1 MAKVTGKYETIF
13 IVDTTLG
20 DDGIA
25 ALVEKFKALIEANG
39 TLGEVVEW
47 GKRHLAYPIDHK
59 TEGYYTLITYF
70 LKQGFPFIVCR
81 HMPSR
86 YEFRFVF
93 FDVINCGAI
102 VI

>member
-39 TLGEVVEW
+39 TLGEVGEW

-59 TEGYYTLITYF
+59 TEGYYTLITF
-70 LKQGFPFIVCR
+70 TSAPDFPAELTRNYNITDGVIRSIVV
-81 HMPSR
+81 
-86 YEFRFVF
+86 EQ
-93 FDVINCGAI
+93 AE
-102 VI
+102 

>member
-13 IVDTTLG
+13 VVDTTLG

-25 ALVEKFKALIEANG
+25 ALVAKFKGLIEANG

-59 TEGYYTLITYF
+59 TEGYYTLITF
-70 LKQGFPFIVCR
+70 TSAPEFPAELTRNYNITDGVIRSIVV
-81 HMPSR
+81 
-86 YEFRFVF
+86 EQ
-93 FDVINCGAI
+93 AE
-102 VI
+102 